1 MRSILFVLLYI
12 VLFVFDKE
20 IRNQNIKFYFIIHIY
35 SLFISDTW
43 TPGGHILSIISP
55 KFI

>member
-20 IRNQNIKFYFIIHIY
+20 IGNQNINFYFIIHIY
-35 SLFISDTW
+35 SLFISDT
-43 TPGGHILSIISP
+43 
-55 KFI
+55 